1 MSIDAKYL
9 NLFIK
14 ATEKGAI
21 GASKFIGKKDKI
33 GADKGAVDPM
43 RKELNKIN
51 MEGTVVIGEGEMDE
65 APMLYIGEKLGTL
78 NGPKFDIAVDP
89 LEGTKFTANN
99 QPNAFSV
106 IAIAEQGNLLSA
118 PDTYMEKIAVGAN
131 LPKNLL
137 DLDNGVKKNINLLA
151 DAKKKKISEINACVL
166 KRPRHDHIIKE
177 LTKMGVQ
184 INYITDGDIAGAL
197 TVIGDNPKN
206 DIYYS
211 TGGGPEGVIVAAA
224 LSCFGG
230 QIQGRL
236 VLDDDEKVRAKKLG
250 IKNFDKKYNID
261 EIVKGDVI
269 FCASGVTDGD
279 LAKGVENLGN
289 EYKVTTFALH
299 KSQKIIKTI
308 SNIYNKW
315 IRFQ

>member
-1 MSIDAKYL
+1 MSIDQKFL

-14 ATEKGAI
+14 ATEKAAI

-43 RKELNKIN
+43 RRELNKIN
-51 MEGTVVIGEGEMDE
+51 MEGTIVIGEGEMDE

-106 IAIAEQGNLLSA
+106 IAVANKGDLLSA
-118 PDTYMEKIAVGAN
+118 PDTYMEKIAIGSN
-131 LPKNLL
+131 LPKDLL
-137 DLDNGVKKNINLLA
+137 DIDNGVEKNIKLLA
-151 DAKKKKISEINACVL
+151 EAKNKKISELNACVL
-166 KRPRHDHIIKE
+166 KRTRHDHIVKILSEMK
-177 LTKMGVQ
+177 VS
-184 INYITDGDIAGAL
+184 INFITDGDIAGVL
-197 TVIGDNPKN
+197 SVIGDQPKN

-211 TGGGPEGVIVAAA
+211 IGGGPEGVLAASA

-236 VLDDDEKVRAKKLG
+236 VLNDEEKIRAKKLG
-250 IKNFDKKYNID
+250 IRDFDKKYNID
-261 EIVKGDVI
+261 DMVKGDVI
-269 FCASGVTDGD
+269 FCATGVTDGD
-279 LAKGVENLGN
+279 LTKGVKDLGN
-289 EYKVTTFALH
+289 EYEVSTFALH
-299 KSQKIIKTI
+299 KSKRINKIIT
-308 SNIYNKW
+308 NIYNK
-315 IRFQ
+315 

>member
-1 MSIDAKYL
+1 MPIDKKFL
-9 NLFIK
+9 KLFTK
-14 ATEKGAI
+14 VTEKAAI

-89 LEGTKFTANN
+89 LEGTKFTANGE
-99 QPNAFSV
+99 PNAFSV
-106 IAIAEQGNLLSA
+106 LAISEKGCLLSA
-118 PDTYMEKIAVGAN
+118 PDTYMEKIVIGSN
-131 LPKNLL
+131 LPNNLM
-137 DLDNGVKKNINLLA
+137 DIDNDVEKNIKLLA
-151 DAKKKKISEINACVL
+151 EAKSKNISDINACVL
-166 KRPRHDHIIKE
+166 KRPRHDNIVKE
-177 LTKMGVQ
+177 LTKLNVK

-197 TVIGDNPKN
+197 SVIGDKPKN

-224 LSCFGG
+224 LSCYGG

-236 VLDDDEKVRAKKLG
+236 VLNDEEKIRAKKLG
-250 IKNFDKKYNID
+250 ITNFNKKYNIND
-261 EIVKGDVI
+261 MVKGDVI
-269 FCASGVTDGD
+269 FCASGVTSGD
-279 LAKGVENLGN
+279 LANGVKDLGN
-289 EYKVTTFALH
+289 EFEVNSFVLH
-299 KSQKIIKTI
+299 KSQNTIK
-308 SNIYNKW
+308 SVKNIYNK
-315 IRFQ
+315 